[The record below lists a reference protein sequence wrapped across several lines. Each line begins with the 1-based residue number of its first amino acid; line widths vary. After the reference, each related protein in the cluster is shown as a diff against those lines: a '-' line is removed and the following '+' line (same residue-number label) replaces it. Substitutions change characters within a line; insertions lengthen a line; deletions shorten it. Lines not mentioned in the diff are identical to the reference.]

1 VEIIKILLDKGM
13 SVDLTNADDYTPLH
27 FSASKGYLEEM
38 RGLVETGA
46 PLSNAKKNVEIPLL

>member
-13 SVDLTNADDYTPLH
+13 SVDLTNADDYMPLH
-27 FSASKGYLEEM
+27 FSASKSNLEAM

-46 PLSNAKKNVEIPLL
+46 PLSNTNKDGETPLL